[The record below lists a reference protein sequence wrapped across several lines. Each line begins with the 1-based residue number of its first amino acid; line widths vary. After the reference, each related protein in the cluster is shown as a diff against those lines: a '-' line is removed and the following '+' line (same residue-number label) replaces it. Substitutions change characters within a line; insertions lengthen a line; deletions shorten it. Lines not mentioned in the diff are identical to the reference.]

1 MTGRDNQRVCR
12 GYQGGCHIWI
22 YFISLSVIC
31 LASGYRRNQ
40 KRGRFGI
47 KMRLYVVKS
56 IYISRHVTFG
66 IMQGQRRRIS
76 LCFKMLI
83 EHFVK
88 LLQRSNQF
96 LSLLNVR
103 LICIKEMPKQIVSSM
118 RRNHTSIKY
127 TYTET

>member
-31 LASGYRRNQ
+31 LASGHRRNQ
-40 KRGRFGI
+40 RRGRFGI

-56 IYISRHVTFG
+56 IHISRHVTFG
-66 IMQGQRRRIS
+66 IMRGQRRRIS

-83 EHFVK
+83 EHFAK

-96 LSLLNVR
+96 LSPRNVW
-103 LICIKEMPKQIVSSM
+103 LIFIKEMPKQIVSSM
-118 RRNHTSIKY
+118 RCTIHQ
-127 TYTET
+127 